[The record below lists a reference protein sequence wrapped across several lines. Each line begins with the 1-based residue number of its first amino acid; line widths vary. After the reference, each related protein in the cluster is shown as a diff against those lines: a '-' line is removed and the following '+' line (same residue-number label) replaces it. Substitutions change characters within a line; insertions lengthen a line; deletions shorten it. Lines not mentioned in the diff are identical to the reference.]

1 MYCVLYLVLSQKYL
15 MDLLWYH
22 TNAGNFVGKSSVF
35 CLKNPQSIC
44 WKLRSTILRKSC
56 PMEISGYQPVMVE
69 VLIGTCI
76 LLRAQ

>member
-22 TNAGNFVGKSSVF
+22 TNADNFVGKCLVF

-44 WKLRSTILRKSC
+44 WKGPQFYVKA
-56 PMEISGYQPVMVE
+56 
-69 VLIGTCI
+69 
-76 LLRAQ
+76 AQWKFLATNL